1 MMRRGIRKPMQS
13 AETRAMAVVSIL
25 LLLSA
30 RFLAQERDPA
40 QVIRQVDGA
49 VAARVNNVLGFTDIE
64 RYSVYRGNDESHP
77 VAEMTVRD
85 TYKKGVGKSY
95 AVLSESGS
103 SLALRIGLKPLLRN
117 EANINLP
124 GNVERSWFDSANFDM
139 KLKSAGVQE
148 LNGRACLA
156 LTVTPKEKAP
166 NMIEGT
172 LWVDARDGTIVQIEG
187 VASKSPS
194 IFAGTTRMM
203 RQYVNIDGFPM
214 ATHARAE
221 SNSALFGRTVVTI
234 DYIDYK
240 LEIKAGK

>member
-166 NMIEGT
+166 NMIGGT

>member
-1 MMRRGIRKPMQS
+1 MQS

-77 VAEMTVRD
+77 VAEITVRD

>member
-1 MMRRGIRKPMQS
+1 MQS